1 MNPTTQP
8 APLQGGK
15 LVLATLAVA
24 LATFMNVLD
33 SSIANVAIPTIAGNL
48 GVSVD
53 EGTWVITLFA
63 AANAISIP
71 LTGWLTQRVGQ
82 IKLFVWA
89 ILLFVV
95 SSWLCGI
102 APNLPVLLAAR
113 ILQGAVAGPLIPLSQ
128 AILLGSFP
136 KEKSSQALALW
147 AMTATVGPIAGPA
160 LGGWMTDS
168 YSWAWIFY
176 INVPVGLFAAAVTW
190 AVYRDR
196 ESPVRKLPIDLVGL
210 ASLIT
215 WVASLQ
221 IMLDKGKDLDWF
233 ASPVIIGLGVV
244 ALLSFVFFVIWEL
257 TEPDPIID
265 LRLFKG
271 RNFLAGTAAISVG
284 FALFFANLVVL
295 PQWMQQYLAYPA
307 VNAGLVTAPLGIFA
321 VLLAPVVGKLLPKA
335 ELRVLATL
343 AFLGFAA
350 VFFMRSQYTTGVDT
364 FTLVLPTLLQGIPMA
379 LFFVPLTA
387 IILSGLPPEKIP
399 AAAGLSNFVRVF
411 FGAAGTSLAAIVP
424 TATVGVISYAVT
436 GSVAWIPALL
446 LALGAVFGAQL
457 GTWLL
462 PRLSLTVLRWAF
474 VGFLAAVIVSLFL
487 VIPSRDAELVLTWWS
502 AVALVGVGLGT
513 GILSGLI
520 GVGGGIIVVPV
531 LMMLFGT
538 SDLVAK
544 GTSLLMM
551 IPTAVSGT
559 VGNIR
564 RGNVDLVAAAVVGL
578 AACTTTA
585 LGAWI
590 ATIVDPFVGNV
601 LFAVYLTFIAVQMG
615 VRAWRGRRRPA

>member
-128 AILLGSFP
+128 AILLGSYP
-136 KEKSSQALALW
+136 KEKSSTALSLW

-160 LGGWMTDS
+160 LGGWITDS
-168 YSWAWIFY
+168 YSWSWIFY
-176 INVPVGLFAAAVTW
+176 INIPVGLFAAGVTW
-190 AVYRDR
+190 AIYRER
-196 ESPVRKLPIDLVGL
+196 ETPVKRVPIDKVGL
-210 ASLIT
+210 LSLIA

-233 ASPVIIGLGVV
+233 NSPVIVALGVF
-244 ALLSFVFFVIWEL
+244 ALISFVFFLIWEL
-257 TEPDPIID
+257 TEKNPVID
-265 LRLFKG
+265 IKLFMG
-271 RNFLAGTAAISVG
+271 RNFLGGTVAISV
-284 FALFFANLVVL
+284 AYAVFFSNLVLL
-295 PQWMQQYLAYPA
+295 PQWMQEYLNYRS
-307 VNAGLVTAPLGIFA
+307 VDAGLVTAPLGIFA
-321 VLLAPVVGKLLPKA
+321 VILAPVMGKLMPRSDA
-335 ELRVLATL
+335 RVLATL
-343 AFLGFAA
+343 AFLGFSA
-350 VFFMRSQYTTGVDT
+350 VFFMRSHYTTGVDT
-364 FTLVLPTLLQGIPMA
+364 FTLVVPTLLQGIPTA

-387 IILSGLPPEKIP
+387 IILSGLPPAKIP

-411 FGAAGTSLAAIVP
+411 AGAVGTSLASTGWNDRTILHHSQLVEQASVHNPTFVDAIGSVQSTLGGSPAQALAFFERSLTTQAAMLGLNDIFWLSAVIFIAIVP
-424 TATVGVISYAVT
+424 LIWLTKPGK
-436 GSVAWIPALL
+436 
-446 LALGAVFGAQL
+446 GAGA
-457 GTWLL
+457 G
-462 PRLSLTVLRWAF
+462 
-474 VGFLAAVIVSLFL
+474 AAG
-487 VIPSRDAELVLTWWS
+487 A
-502 AVALVGVGLGT
+502 
-513 GILSGLI
+513 
-520 GVGGGIIVVPV
+520 GGH
-531 LMMLFGT
+531 
-538 SDLVAK
+538 
-544 GTSLLMM
+544 
-551 IPTAVSGT
+551 
-559 VGNIR
+559 
-564 RGNVDLVAAAVVGL
+564 
-578 AACTTTA
+578 
-585 LGAWI
+585 
-590 ATIVDPFVGNV
+590 
-601 LFAVYLTFIAVQMG
+601 
-615 VRAWRGRRRPA
+615 

>member
-1 MNPTTQP
+1 M
-8 APLQGGK
+8 APLRHHPAITPPSPRHHRYRSRIMSTATAFQPPPPLTGGR
-15 LVLATLAVA
+15 LALGSFAVA

-33 SSIANVAIPTIAGNL
+33 SSIANVAIPTISGNL
-48 GVSVD
+48 GVSVH

-63 AANAISIP
+63 AANAVAIP

-82 IKLFVWA
+82 IRLFVGSL
-89 ILLFVV
+89 LLFVLA
-95 SSWLCGI
+95 SWLCGI
-102 APNLPVLLAAR
+102 APNLTALLAAR

-196 ESPVRKLPIDLVGL
+196 ESPVRKLPIDTVGL

-215 WVASLQ
+215 WVAALQ

-233 ASPVIIGLGVV
+233 ASPVIIALGVV
-244 ALLSFVFFVIWEL
+244 ALLSFLFFVIWEL

-271 RNFLAGTAAISVG
+271 RNFLVGTAAISVG

-411 FGAAGTSLAAIVP
+411 FGAAGTSLATTVWNDRAVLHHARLAEQASPGNPRYTATLESIQSAMHLSPDQAVAFFERGLNAQAIMLGLNDIFCVSAVIFVAIVP
-424 TATVGVISYAVT
+424 LI
-436 GSVAWIPALL
+436 
-446 LALGAVFGAQL
+446 
-457 GTWLL
+457 WLTR
-462 PRLSLTVLRWAF
+462 PTK
-474 VGFLAAVIVSLFL
+474 G
-487 VIPSRDAELVLTWWS
+487 
-502 AVALVGVGLGT
+502 GM
-513 GILSGLI
+513 SG
-520 GVGGGIIVVPV
+520 
-531 LMMLFGT
+531 
-538 SDLVAK
+538 
-544 GTSLLMM
+544 
-551 IPTAVSGT
+551 
-559 VGNIR
+559 
-564 RGNVDLVAAAVVGL
+564 AAA
-578 AACTTTA
+578 AAH
-585 LGAWI
+585 
-590 ATIVDPFVGNV
+590 
-601 LFAVYLTFIAVQMG
+601 
-615 VRAWRGRRRPA
+615 

>member
-128 AILLGSFP
+128 AILLGSYP
-136 KEKSSQALALW
+136 KEKSSTALSLW

-160 LGGWMTDS
+160 LGGWITDS
-168 YSWAWIFY
+168 YSWSWIFY
-176 INVPVGLFAAAVTW
+176 INIPVGLFAAGVTW
-190 AVYRDR
+190 AIYRER
-196 ESPVRKLPIDLVGL
+196 ETPVKRVPIDKVGL
-210 ASLIT
+210 ISLIA

-233 ASPVIIGLGVV
+233 NSPVIVALGVF
-244 ALLSFVFFVIWEL
+244 ALISFVFFLIWEL
-257 TEPDPIID
+257 TEKNPVID
-265 LRLFKG
+265 IKLFMG
-271 RNFLAGTAAISVG
+271 RNFLGGTVAISV
-284 FALFFANLVVL
+284 AYAVFFSNLVLL
-295 PQWMQQYLAYPA
+295 PQWMQEYLNYRS
-307 VNAGLVTAPLGIFA
+307 VDAGLVTAPLGIFA
-321 VLLAPVVGKLLPKA
+321 VILAPVMGKLMPRSDA
-335 ELRVLATL
+335 RVLATL

-350 VFFMRSQYTTGVDT
+350 VFFMRSHYTTGVDT
-364 FTLVLPTLLQGIPMA
+364 FTLVVPTLLQGIPTA

-387 IILSGLPPEKIP
+387 IILSGLPPAKIP

-411 FGAAGTSLAAIVP
+411 AGAVGTSLASTGWNDRTILHHSQLVEQASVHNPTFVDAIGSVQSTLGGSPAQALAFFERSLTTQAAMLGLNDIFWLSAVIFIAIVP
-424 TATVGVISYAVT
+424 LIWLTKPGK
-436 GSVAWIPALL
+436 
-446 LALGAVFGAQL
+446 GAGA
-457 GTWLL
+457 G
-462 PRLSLTVLRWAF
+462 
-474 VGFLAAVIVSLFL
+474 AAG
-487 VIPSRDAELVLTWWS
+487 A
-502 AVALVGVGLGT
+502 
-513 GILSGLI
+513 
-520 GVGGGIIVVPV
+520 GGH
-531 LMMLFGT
+531 
-538 SDLVAK
+538 
-544 GTSLLMM
+544 
-551 IPTAVSGT
+551 
-559 VGNIR
+559 
-564 RGNVDLVAAAVVGL
+564 
-578 AACTTTA
+578 
-585 LGAWI
+585 
-590 ATIVDPFVGNV
+590 
-601 LFAVYLTFIAVQMG
+601 
-615 VRAWRGRRRPA
+615 